1 LIHLGN
7 MENTDGKKTEEAPAA
22 AAASKEE
29 PTVSS
34 DSQPP
39 PPTSTTTAPTTTTT
53 ATGND
58 DAANELPVANNEPP
72 SAAPESGEDLT
83 PESTEVPE
91 LSDVALLNSINNRSV
106 LQEMETTELRV
117 KIICLEKNNMA
128 LKMEVKC
135 AELQMQAK
143 VKVDVQKTRLVELLD
158 AKVKNLEKKNV
169 HLMDMLEGLLKQ
181 KDTHS
186 HRLIDAT
193 KHMEAL
199 ASKLS
204 DSERMRTELRNMN
217 QELKTMLGNIEDKGS
232 QIAKLAKEKIYKYKE
247 EAVQMQLQLDDMK
260 KNAPGGA
267 GTPEGAGAADGER
280 TNRFEQNWKKL
291 EELQLQ
297 LTNAFQSESAGDVAE
312 SVTKTNTDIKQ
323 ELEQL
328 RAELNTL
335 LNGNQGENDKLRT
348 ALDSMKL
355 LVVDLQQLSQATE
368 APPTNSAEA
377 TKDADAPNDI
387 VAKDL
392 EISQLKEKL
401 GQLNS
406 TITKLADLSV
416 ASSVK

>member
-1 LIHLGN
+1 
-7 MENTDGKKTEEAPAA
+7 ME
-22 AAASKEE
+22 
-29 PTVSS
+29 
-34 DSQPP
+34 
-39 PPTSTTTAPTTTTT
+39 
-53 ATGND
+53 
-58 DAANELPVANNEPP
+58 LM
-72 SAAPESGEDLT
+72 
-83 PESTEVPE
+83 
-91 LSDVALLNSINNRSV
+91 NSININNRAA

-128 LKMEVKC
+128 LKMELKC

-143 VKVDVQKTRLVELLD
+143 VKVDTQKTRLIELLD
-158 AKVKNLEKKNV
+158 GKVTSLEKKNV

-199 ASKLS
+199 AAKLTE
-204 DSERMRTELRNMN
+204 SERMRNELRNMN

-232 QIAKLAKEKIYKYKE
+232 QIAKMAKEKILKYKD
-247 EAVQMQLQLDDMK
+247 EAVKMQQQLDDMK
-260 KNAPGGA
+260 KNTTDAA
-267 GTPEGAGAADGER
+267 TPEEAGAANGER
-280 TNRFEQNWKKL
+280 TERFEQNWKKI

-297 LTNAFQSESAGDVAE
+297 LTNAFQGESTGDVAE
-312 SVTKTNTDIKQ
+312 SVTTTNNEIKQ

-335 LNGNQGENDKLRT
+335 LHGNQGENDKLRSE
-348 ALDSMKL
+348 LDSMRL
-355 LVVDLQQLSQATE
+355 LVIDLQHLSQESE
-368 APPTNSAEA
+368 APTNSAEGP
-377 TKDADAPNDI
+377 KDTNASNDI